1 MSVTC
6 PRCQR
11 QNSSSESR
19 DIIVSHG
26 SFFRKSDQTRQLR
39 FHCKPCKKHF
49 SLATFSPCYRQKK
62 RHLNQRVYEGFVSG
76 VSLRRTAL
84 LLKINRKTVV
94 RKHIFLGLYAY
105 LYLLKDRE
113 NHPPATEVEF
123 DDLETFEHSKLK
135 PLSVI
140 TVVESG
146 SRRILG
152 FRVARMPAKGLLV
165 KRSLK
170 KYGPRRDERKSQR
183 QSLFK
188 ELQPYIAPGAV
199 IKSDESPHYPSDVE
213 KFFPTCI
220 HKAYKGQGGCVV
232 GQGELKGGGF
242 DPLFSLNHSYAM
254 FRANVNRIF
263 RRTWNTTKKPERL
276 ALHLAMY
283 ALYHN
288 LFLIHHPA
296 R

>member
-6 PRCQR
+6 PYCQR
-11 QNSSSESR
+11 QNSSPDSR
-19 DIIVSHG
+19 DIIVAHG
-26 SFFRKSDQTRQLR
+26 SFRRKTDQSLQLR
-39 FHCKPCKKHF
+39 FRCKPCKKHF

-62 RHLNQRVYEGFVSG
+62 RNLNQRLYEALVSG
-76 VSLRRTAL
+76 VSQRRAAF
-84 LLKINRKTVV
+84 LLKINRKTVI
-94 RKHIFLGLYAY
+94 RKFIFLGLNSYY
-105 LYLLKDRE
+105 YLLRDRE
-113 NHPPATEVEF
+113 KHPPATEVEF

-140 TVVESG
+140 TVIESG
-146 SRRILG
+146 TRRILG

-165 KRSLK
+165 KKSLK
-170 KYGPRRDERKSQR
+170 KYGPRKDERKEKR
-183 QSLFK
+183 QSLFA
-188 ELQPYIAPGAV
+188 ELRPFIAPGAL
-199 IKSDESPHYPSDVE
+199 IKSDESPHYPADVE
-213 KFFPTCI
+213 KFFPGCR
-220 HKAYKGQGGCVV
+220 HKPYKGQRGCVV
-232 GQGELKGGGF
+232 GQGELKGGGY

-288 LFLIHHPA
+288 LFVIHHPA